1 MFALSIALR
10 VTNFPSKDCNIIAWI
25 VPVLKMTIA
34 FKQVNSVGSTL
45 INLNLSMTSWSAR
58 ISSIHADILSDVILL
73 SDVTPD
79 KLFINSINQNT
90 EIHVIN

>member
-1 MFALSIALR
+1 MIRIVMIDCDITLQRESIFALSIALR

-45 INLNLSMTSWSAR
+45 INLNLSMTS
-58 ISSIHADILSDVILL
+58 
-73 SDVTPD
+73 
-79 KLFINSINQNT
+79 
-90 EIHVIN
+90 